1 MRCVVDYPKC
11 SLQLA
16 RYHCGLLTLA
26 HRNFTNNFLVSCRV
40 LLLRITDFLQLVPRI
55 AHHYHRAVKFA
66 EVKPFLFTES
76 LVVLYLLTRSI
87 LSTPIFCG

>member
-16 RYHCGLLTLA
+16 RYHYGLLTLA
-26 HRNFTNNFLVSCRV
+26 RRNSTSNFLVSFHAR
-40 LLLRITDFLQLVPRI
+40 LSRITDFLQLVPRI
-55 AHHYHRAVKFA
+55 AHHYHRTVKFA
-66 EVKPFLFTES
+66 EVEPFLFTGS
-76 LVVLYLLTRSI
+76 PVVLYLLTRSI